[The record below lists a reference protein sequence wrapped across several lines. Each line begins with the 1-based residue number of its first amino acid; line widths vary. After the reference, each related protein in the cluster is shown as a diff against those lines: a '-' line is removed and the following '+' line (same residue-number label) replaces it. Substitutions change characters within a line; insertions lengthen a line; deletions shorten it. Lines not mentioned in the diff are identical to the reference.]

1 MFKYVK
7 IVNDETK
14 ICEVGLGNNE
24 AFYKSIG
31 MMLQEVEQGWNGY
44 YYIKGYAPQKPA
56 EIIKAEEIAD
66 LKAKLTASDYAVIK
80 IAEGAATSEEYAE
93 LIANRQAWRARINEL
108 EA

>member
-1 MFKYVK
+1 MYAK
-7 IVNDETK
+7 IINEETK
-14 ICEVGLGNNE
+14 AVDVGLGSNI
-24 AFYKSIG
+24 AYYQSIG
-31 MMLQEVEQGWNGY
+31 MTEMEIEQGFDGQY
-44 YYIKGYAPQKPA
+44 YVKGYAPQKPA